1 MMDALALL
9 ARFPLYSTAER
20 TYQVRTSL
28 VLPPPSTLIGA
39 LARGLAYLRN
49 DSGSSLDELAK
60 KLVNAVKSKLVMV
73 SARPWDSAVVRNPF
87 LLSRLRTLEPGKGKD
102 TENKDTKNSDALVRE
117 YMFSRELLII
127 FIFRDLDE
135 GEKDELKKAAFLLNS
150 LGDTESI
157 GSVIDVQWLPILTKR
172 TRLNTYV
179 SLGSCTLSM
188 LKGSYM
194 IQPML
199 KEPSFGED
207 RRERFVLPL
216 REMRDPKTRSVYYTV
231 SELGEVD
238 SCVEF
243 RGSEVGILLP

>member
-1 MMDALALL
+1 MEALVLL

-49 DSGSSLDELAK
+49 DSGSSLDELAMR
-60 KLVNAVKSKLVMV
+60 LVDVIKSRLVMV
-73 SARPWDSAVVRNPF
+73 SARPWNSAIVRNPF
-87 LLSRLRTLEPGKGKD
+87 LLKRLRTLESSRDGNLEK
-102 TENKDTKNSDALVRE
+102 SDALVRE

-127 FIFRDLDE
+127 FVFRDLDE
-135 GEKDELKKAAFLLNS
+135 GEKSELKRAAFLLNS

-157 GSVIDVQWLPILTKR
+157 GSVIDVQWLPVLTKR
-172 TRLNTYV
+172 ARLNTYI
-179 SLGSCTLSM
+179 SLSSCTPTS

-216 REMRDPKTRSVYYTV
+216 REMRDPETRSVYYTV